1 MSPAP
6 VPFSLPMTPELKK
19 HIRSSLFRATSMT
32 FQESSPQMTWMLPEG
47 SISKCTCLRTSRM
60 LSMKS
65 PSGTTGKPT
74 ECQSRKSLPM
84 LPSSEH
90 TWLFTALTPNTIQVT
105 QGMRQFP
112 IQFIWATA
120 LRISMTTTWSATLH
134 IRSMFPFQAW
144 TISLS
149 RPSRK
154 TTPRNSPARRVS

>member
-1 MSPAP
+1 MSHAP

-19 HIRSSLFRATSMT
+19 HIRSSRFRATSMT

-47 SISKCTCLRTSRM
+47 SISKCICLRTSRM
-60 LSMKS
+60 RSMKS

-74 ECQSRKSLPM
+74 ECQSLRSLSM

-90 TWLFTALTPNTIQVT
+90 TWLFTALTPNKIQVT
-105 QGMRQFP
+105 QGMRQFS
-112 IQFIWATA
+112 IRSIWATA
-120 LRISMTTTWSATLH
+120 LRISMTTMWSATLP
-134 IRSMFPFQAW
+134 IRSMSPFPVW

-149 RPSRK
+149 RPSGK